1 MRFLKFLMSLSILIL
16 EKLMNILWTDSN
28 SLMQFLNLS
37 VDRPIKEKHLFCL
50 VSNHQFNWWF
60 ALSPNKGF
68 LTARPKGRCRKHS
81 YWSAKKQYFLHL
93 LFVILLPAR

>member
-28 SLMQFLNLS
+28 GLMQFLNLS

-50 VSNHQFNWWF
+50 SQQPPVQ
-60 ALSPNKGF
+60 LVVC
-68 LTARPKGRCRKHS
+68 PK
-81 YWSAKKQYFLHL
+81 
-93 LFVILLPAR
+93 P